1 MADGGIVTQIPDH
14 IRAQFSDQWG
24 LQIQQMD
31 AKLGGTMSVESRWT
45 AKDFYF
51 DDVEKFEWSEETGRH
66 ADTNPSE
73 VELSQIRGTK
83 RYLRVAKIFGRRD
96 HEWLGSIGKPDS
108 EVMTAMKAGYMRA
121 LDDRCI
127 QAAAESKY
135 AGPEN
140 AQTLITFPAGN
151 VVAHDF
157 VISGGAAASG
167 LTVPKLFEIER
178 LARANDV
185 DFDAEEFY
193 LVISP
198 KQVRD
203 MIIHV
208 GTAGNDEYAKMLAS
222 WLNNRSSKLLGLFNV
237 IVSNKLQTVTGQP
250 TYRRCV
256 AYTRRA
262 FAKSAES
269 HTTSVDVLPQRS
281 HSVQIAAYGD
291 TGVVR
296 RYDGLCYHM
305 ITVET

>member
-24 LQIQQMD
+24 LQLQQMD
-31 AKLGGTMSVESRWT
+31 AKLAGTMTVESGWT

-51 DDVEKFEWSEETGRH
+51 DDVEKFEWTEETGRH
-66 ADTNPSE
+66 EDTNPTE
-73 VELSQIRGTK
+73 VDLSKIRGTK
-83 RYLRVAKIFGRRD
+83 RYLKVAKLFGRRD
-96 HEWLGSIGKPDS
+96 HEWLGNIGKPDS
-108 EVMTAMKAGYMRA
+108 EVMTAMKAGFNRQ
-121 LDDRCI
+121 LDNRCI
-127 QAAAESKY
+127 AAASESKY

-140 AQTLITFPAGN
+140 AQTLITFPTGN
-151 VVAHDF
+151 VIAVDF
-157 VISGGAAASG
+157 ALSGAAVSG

-185 DFDAEEFY
+185 DFDTEEFY

-203 MIIHV
+203 MIAHI
-208 GTAGNDEYAKMLAS
+208 TAAGNDIYAKMLAD
-222 WLNNRSSKLLGLFNV
+222 WLNNRNSKLLGLFNV
-237 IVSNKLQTVTGQP
+237 IVSNKLETVTGYP

-256 AYTRRA
+256 AYSRRA
-262 FAKSAES
+262 FAKSPEN
-269 HTTSVDVLPQRS
+269 HTTSVDTLATKS

-296 RYDGLCYHM
+296 RYDNLVYHM
-305 ITVET
+305 ICVES